1 MCFFKKKEKIEKKV
15 EKLIKDTY
23 DSFDLVIFNIKQYY
37 PDVLKSSVYDDIK
50 LQRYIF
56 AQSEPRIHLDLIYGD
71 KKEVLKEV
79 QQDHD
84 NIENYLL
91 AKFNELGN
99 INNNIQ
105 QNKMVWFKPG
115 DKLPFFFVNKK
126 TVCPESEGELM
137 YSPNLTLNN
146 DGTITGVVY
155 TTSQSSSEKRV
166 FNVENNII
174 EQMNKNQFN
183 KYLRDRLAV
192 MHFITEKESDDYI
205 IYLTNKFN
213 TLTYHV

>member
-1 MCFFKKKEKIEKKV
+1 MCFFNKKEKIERKV

-23 DSFDLVIFNIKQYY
+23 DSFDLFILNIKHYY
-37 PDVLKSSVYDDIK
+37 PDVLKSSLYEDIK

-71 KKEVLKEV
+71 KKEVLKEA
-79 QQDHD
+79 QEDHD
-84 NIENYLL
+84 RIENYLL
-91 AKFNELGN
+91 EKFNKLEE

-105 QNKMVWFKPG
+105 HNKTIWFKPG
-115 DKLPFFFVNKK
+115 DKLPFFFVNKH

-192 MHFITEKESDDYI
+192 IHFITEKESDDYI

>member
-23 DSFDLVIFNIKQYY
+23 DSFDLFVLNIKQYY

-50 LQRYIF
+50 LQRHIF
-56 AQSEPRIHLDLIYGD
+56 AQSEPRIYLDLIYRD
-71 KKEVLKEV
+71 EKEVLKEV

-84 NIENYLL
+84 SIEKYLL
-91 AKFNELGN
+91 AKFNNLDN

-105 QNKMVWFKPG
+105 QNKKVWFKPG
-115 DKLPFFFVNKK
+115 DKLPFFFVKK
-126 TVCPESEGELM
+126 YTVCPESEGELM

-155 TTSQSSSEKRV
+155 TTSQSSSEKKV

-213 TLTYHV
+213 TLTYHA

>member
-23 DSFDLVIFNIKQYY
+23 DSFDLFIFNIKQNY
-37 PDVLKSSVYDDIK
+37 PDVLKSSLYDDIK

-56 AQSEPRIHLDLIYGD
+56 AQSEPRIYLDLIYRD

-115 DKLPFFFVNKK
+115 DKLPFFFVNKH
-126 TVCPESEGELM
+126 TVCPECESELM

-174 EQMNKNQFN
+174 EQMNKNQFD

-192 MHFITEKESDDYI
+192 MRFITEKESDDYI